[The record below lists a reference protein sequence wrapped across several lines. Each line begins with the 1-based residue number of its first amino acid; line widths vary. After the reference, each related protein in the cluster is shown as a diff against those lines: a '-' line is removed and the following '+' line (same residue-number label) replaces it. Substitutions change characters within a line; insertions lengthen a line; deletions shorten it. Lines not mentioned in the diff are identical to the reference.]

1 WYDHSDKGA
10 QPSELVMSIIGE
22 ERQAM
27 GKADPSIPTEHVM
40 PRILGA
46 MTREAEAVLAEG
58 IARSADHI
66 DVVMVNG
73 YGFPRWKGG
82 PMFAAR
88 AVAD

>member
-1 WYDHSDKGA
+1 
-10 QPSELVMSIIGE
+10 
-22 ERQAM
+22 
-27 GKADPSIPTEHVM
+27 
-40 PRILGA
+40 

-58 IARSADHI
+58 IARSADDI

-82 PMFAAR
+82 PMFASR